1 MHFGRGQ
8 APNLAV
14 EDELERHGLE
24 PLDAFK
30 DLGVDLSPELKHHTQ
45 VNAAVKKAR
54 NAAFLNRRVFR
65 RLPTKMVLRAYT
77 AYVRPVLG

>member
-14 EDELERHGLE
+14 EDEFERHDLK

-30 DLGVDLSPELKHHTQ
+30 YLGVVLSPELKHHIH
-45 VNAAVKKAR
+45 VDAAVKK
-54 NAAFLNRRVFR
+54 
-65 RLPTKMVLRAYT
+65 T
-77 AYVRPVLG
+77 